1 MRFDRSKRLQG
12 VGSRVIL
19 ISPKGKMLQYEAY
32 LDFEATN
39 NMAEY
44 EVFLLGLRLTKAMGI
59 HRLLVQ

>member
-1 MRFDRSKRLQG
+1 
-12 VGSRVIL
+12 
-19 ISPKGKMLQYEAY
+19 MLQYEAY